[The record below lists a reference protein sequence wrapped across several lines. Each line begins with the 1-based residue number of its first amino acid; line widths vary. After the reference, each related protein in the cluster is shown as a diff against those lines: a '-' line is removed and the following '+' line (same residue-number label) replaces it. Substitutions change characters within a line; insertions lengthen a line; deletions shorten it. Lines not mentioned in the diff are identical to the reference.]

1 MPATGNR
8 TIPCDTCYN
17 QGSQCTTQEY
27 SLGGLLAQ
35 FELVM
40 EGFSEGE
47 KSALRSKGKEEL
59 TGRGRQG
66 RIVR

>member
-1 MPATGNR
+1 
-8 TIPCDTCYN
+8 
-17 QGSQCTTQEY
+17 
-27 SLGGLLAQ
+27 
-35 FELVM
+35 M